1 MIDMRSGSIQID
13 GRNISEMS
21 ARKLRSQM
29 TIVAQN
35 PLVLAAT
42 IRENLDPEGVCT
54 EDQLWDALK
63 KCHLAD
69 FVNKQENKLDE
80 VLLTEKAFIS
90 TGQKQLLSLA
100 RALLRKRKI
109 LVLDEAT
116 SAMDVET
123 DAAVQNVLSTQF
135 PDCTVIAVAH
145 RIATIIDFDQIICM
159 SAGRAIESGSP
170 QELLQTRGE
179 FWALAAEQKCV

>member
-1 MIDMRSGSIQID
+1 
-13 GRNISEMS
+13 
-21 ARKLRSQM
+21 M

-42 IRENLDPEGVCT
+42 IRENLDPEGACT
-54 EDQLWDALK
+54 DDELWDALT
-63 KCHLAD
+63 KCHLYD
-69 FVNKQENKLDE
+69 FVKKQESKLDE
-80 VLLTEKAFIS
+80 LLLTGDAYIS
-90 TGQKQLLSLA
+90 AGQKQLLALA

-123 DAAVQNVLSTQF
+123 DAAVQDVLSTQF
-135 PDCTVIAVAH
+135 ADCTVIAVAH
-145 RIATIIDFDQIICM
+145 RIATIIGFDQIICM
-159 SAGRAIESGSP
+159 SAGRAIEAGSP
-170 QELLQTRGE
+170 DELLDKRGE